1 MSLKPSNYHGR
12 LILKYYLTYPI
23 VITKKDTAFVS
34 NAYVVGHQTATSKST
49 PLGHTLLHKHTLV
62 HNCVVQSCDVFP
74 LSKHLLQNSLQ
85 AFPQIADCSVCWQ
98 PKGIE
103 QSTQRQA
110 DETVAH
116 TVSSSGKLN
125 LPSGAGFHISLLF

>member
-1 MSLKPSNYHGR
+1 MSLKPSNFHGR
-12 LILKYYLTYPI
+12 LILNYYLTYPI
-23 VITKKDTAFVS
+23 VIKKKKKKTWHLSLKLTSRRTS
-34 NAYVVGHQTATSKST
+34 NSHKQIYT
-49 PLGHTLLHKHTLV
+49 PWPHTLTQTHTLV
-62 HNCVVQSCDVFP
+62 HNCVVQSCNVFP
-74 LSKHLLQNSLQ
+74 LSKHLLWNHL
-85 AFPQIADCSVCWQ
+85 QIADCSVCWL